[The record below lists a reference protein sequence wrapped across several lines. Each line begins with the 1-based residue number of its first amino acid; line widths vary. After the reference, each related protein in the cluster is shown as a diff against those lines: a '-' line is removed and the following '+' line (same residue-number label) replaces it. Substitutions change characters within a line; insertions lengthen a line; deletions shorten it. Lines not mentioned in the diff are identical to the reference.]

1 MKIVKVDI
9 ILMEIAPKDNLPW
22 GPILCRVYTD
32 NGLYGDGEAAIAYG
46 IGKNASYGM
55 IKDLSKLIIGMNP
68 LDNEVIWEKLYKA
81 TFWGQNGGPIFFS
94 GLSAIDIALWD
105 IKGKYYN
112 APVYQLLGGAMRKK
126 LRCYASQL
134 QFGWDDKKIPAY
146 SIDDYVNN
154 CKKALSEG
162 YDAIKIDFFTFSDEN
177 YRFDH
182 EKTFYRITPKE
193 ENLIV
198 DRVKAVRETIGPNVD
213 LIMENHSNLDLT
225 TAKKLADR
233 LKPYNIKY
241 LEEATTPFTK
251 INKHLSDHVDIP
263 IAHGERI
270 YTRWGYAPYFE
281 DRSIDMIQV
290 DIGNTGGL
298 TEAKKICD
306 MAYVYDVGVQAHVCA
321 SPLSTAV
328 ALQLEAVIPNFVIH
342 EHHVYNRYDYNKKMA
357 KKNIEPVN
365 GYLTIPEEPGLG
377 NEISDYCFETGKVI
391 TVE

>member
-9 ILMEIAPKDNLPW
+9 ILMEISPEDNLPW

-32 NGLYGDGEAAIAYG
+32 TGLYGDGEAAIAYG
-46 IGKNASYGM
+46 TGKNAAFGM
-55 IKDLSKLIIGMNP
+55 IKDLSKLIIGMDP

-81 TFWGQNGGPIFFS
+81 TFWGQNGGPIFFA

-105 IKGKYYN
+105 IKGKYFKV
-112 APVYQLLGGAMRKK
+112 PVYKLLGGAMRKE

-134 QFGWDDKKIPAY
+134 QFGWDDKKCPAY

-154 CKKALSEG
+154 CKKALKEG
-162 YDAIKIDFFTFSDEN
+162 YDAIKIDFFTFAEEKYRYN
-177 YRFDH
+177 Y
-182 EKTFYRITPKE
+182 EKTYYRMTPKE
-193 ENLIV
+193 EDMIV
-198 DRVKAVRETIGPNVD
+198 RRVKAVRETIGPNVD
-213 LIMENHSNLDLT
+213 LIMENHSYLDLT
-225 TAKKLADR
+225 TAKRLAEKIKD
-233 LKPYNIKY
+233 YNIMY
-241 LEEATTPFTK
+241 IEEATTPFPK
-251 INKHLSDHVDIP
+251 INKNLSNHTNIP
-263 IAHGERI
+263 LAHGERI

-281 DRSIDMIQV
+281 DRSIDLIQL

-321 SPLSTAV
+321 SPFSTAV
-328 ALQLEAVIPNFVIH
+328 ALQLEACIPNFVIH

-357 KKNIEPVN
+357 KNSIEPKN
-365 GYLTIPEEPGLG
+365 GYITVPDDIGIG

-391 TVE
+391 SIE